1 MVFMNAE
8 YERDMAAAELMGNA
22 LPDFSSVDEAPS
34 ETLAAA
40 LDAGELELNIN
51 EALVHKVYADKLLAR
66 GATHDPIYNTLIP
79 YAGFGGVTTVNS
91 HEELLENVDN
101 SMETGLQ
108 DKLGESGFD
117 IHSLVE
123 AGKKIE
129 IDKEGNINIVDD
141 SNINFPLINNE
152 LDPRRI
158 EVDLTGTIYAEI
170 TEVNSNTIRRDLTNC
185 VLDCMNGNPSRW
197 GIEVGHFNEKALDTV
212 DGLHSEVFLCRSTR
226 DAASMFHFGTL
237 EGEIDNTL
245 YIYNDVITQDSV
257 ASRAAFYVSRS
268 VYESQYDD

>member
-245 YIYNDVITQDSV
+245 YIYNDVITQDSL